1 MIAKN
6 FTVKKDDDRLMNH
19 LKKISN
25 PLLAWFRARA
35 RSLPWRD
42 DPRPY
47 YVWVSEIML
56 QQTRV
61 AAVMPYFSRFVAA
74 LPDVGALASADDDA
88 LMKLWEGLGYYSR
101 TRNLKKAAQVV
112 MEKHGGTIPR
122 DFDELLAL
130 PGIGRYTAGAIAS
143 IAYGARVP
151 AVDGNVLRVV
161 ARLTASREDVLR
173 EKTKRAV
180 EEALAASMPKDAG
193 QFNQAMMELGA
204 LVCLPRTPHCA
215 ECPLASLCRA
225 HAEGMEAELPVKAA
239 KKERRVEPR
248 TVLLIERNGK
258 FAIAKRPNRGLL
270 ASLWEFPNLIGEK
283 NRAEILAFCKDA
295 GLPVKSARRMKAA
308 RHIFTHIEWRLSG
321 WHILLKGDSEAAV
334 KEPRT
339 PFGSAPLPPLTWAT
353 RQELS
358 DTYSIPVAFHAY
370 IPQNT

>member
-1 MIAKN
+1 
-6 FTVKKDDDRLMNH
+6 MNH

-61 AAVMPYFSRFVAA
+61 AAVMPYFSRFVAE
-74 LPDVGALASADDDA
+74 LPDVASLAAADDDA

-101 TRNLKKAAQVV
+101 ARNLKKAAEVV

-143 IAYGARVP
+143 IAYGKRVP

-180 EEALAASMPKDAG
+180 EDALAASMPKDAG

-204 LVCLPRTPHCA
+204 LVCLPRNPHCE
-215 ECPLASLCRA
+215 ECPLTALCRA
-225 HAEGMEAELPVKAA
+225 RAEGTEAELPVKAA
-239 KKERRVEPR
+239 KKERRIEPR
-248 TVLLIERNGK
+248 TVLLIERDGK
-258 FAIAKRPNRGLL
+258 FAIAKRPKRGLL
-270 ASLWEFPNLIGEK
+270 ASLWEFPNLAGEK
-283 NRAEILAFCKDA
+283 KRAEILALCKNA
-295 GLPVKSARRMKAA
+295 GLSVQSARRMKAA

-321 WHILLKGDSEAAV
+321 WHIRLANPVESVREEHSLYG
-334 KEPRT
+334 
-339 PFGSAPLPPLTWAT
+339 GSPLPPLTWAT
-353 RQELS
+353 QEELS
-358 DTYSIPVAFHAY
+358 EIYSIPTAFHAY
-370 IPQNT
+370 MP